1 MDIEF
6 VSTEMS
12 GFYAYMFINNR
23 FNKLMINKQDPCFFN
38 CMKTLLSSVCV
49 GEINNID
56 EFNAFIK
63 EKLSDRPDKV
73 EQFCHDS
80 IKEMQE
86 YSSFYQ
92 RHIEPISQYKR
103 VIENTQ
109 IDAQKGYS
117 EDLAKLYDFFDVDKN
132 FKCYGILAP
141 VPKKEIDGCAIGNG
155 FFMIFYNNEKKDN
168 EKYIEDSFL
177 PERKVS
183 TPLHEATH
191 ALFGRSKMKQELKN
205 NQGEGVHKLLSVLD
219 KYFND
224 NPDSKDRSVIL
235 AVDEALATCSSMVV
249 NTKYKPRENF
259 DVFYH
264 GFEGANAL
272 AKSCY
277 PVFQEYMKHG
287 KKMDDD
293 FFMQVATGFEM
304 QQKIENARKRL
315 PYSSPVLQVKTIDEL
330 RGIRSNKASKPVK
343 QTTLD
348 VAAVTQNTI
357 QNEG

>member
-6 VSTEMS
+6 VSTEIS
-12 GFYAYMFINNR
+12 GYYAYMFSNNR
-23 FNKLMINKQDPCFFN
+23 FNALMMNEQDSAFFA
-38 CMKTLLSSVCV
+38 CMKKLQHSVCV

-73 EQFCHDS
+73 EKFCYDS
-80 IKEMQE
+80 IEEMQK

-92 RHIEPISQYKR
+92 RHIEPITQYKR

-109 IDAQKGYS
+109 TDDQRGYS
-117 EDLAKLYDFFDVDKN
+117 KDLAKLYDFFDVDKN
-132 FKCYGILAP
+132 VKCYGILVP

-155 FFMIFYNNEKKDN
+155 FMIFYDTEKKDN
-168 EKYIEDSFL
+168 EKYIENSFL
-177 PERKVS
+177 PEKKVS

-191 ALFGRSKMKQELKN
+191 VLFGHSKIKQDLKN
-205 NQGEGVHKLLSVLD
+205 NQGKGAHKLLSVLD
-219 KYFND
+219 KYFSD
-224 NPDSKDRSVIL
+224 NPDPNGRSAIL
-235 AVDEALATCSSMVV
+235 AVDEAIAACSSMVV
-249 NTKYKPRENF
+249 NKKYKPKENF

-272 AKSCY
+272 AKSLY
-277 PVFQEYMKHG
+277 PVFQEYMKQD

-348 VAAVTQNTI
+348 VAAVKQKTI

>member
-1 MDIEF
+1 MNIEF

-12 GFYAYMFINNR
+12 GFYAYMFSNNR
-23 FNKLMINKQDPCFFN
+23 LNKLMINKQDTCFFN

-73 EQFCHDS
+73 EKFCYDS
-80 IKEMQE
+80 IEEMQK

-92 RHIEPISQYKR
+92 QHIEPITRYKR

-109 IDAQKGYS
+109 TDDQRGYS
-117 EDLAKLYDFFDVDKN
+117 KDLSKLYDFFDVDKN
-132 FKCYGILAP
+132 VKCYGILAL

-155 FFMIFYNNEKKDN
+155 FMIFYDTDRKDN
-168 EKYIEDSFL
+168 EKYIENSFL

-191 ALFGRSKMKQELKN
+191 VLFGYSKIKQDLKN
-205 NQGEGVHKLLSVLD
+205 NQGKGAHKLLSVLD
-219 KYFND
+219 KYFSD
-224 NPDSKDRSVIL
+224 NPDQNGRSAIL
-235 AVDEALATCSSMVV
+235 AVDEAIAACSSMVV
-249 NTKYKPRENF
+249 NTKYKPKENF

-272 AKSCY
+272 AKSLY
-277 PVFQEYMKHG
+277 PVFQEYMKQG

-293 FFMQVATGFEM
+293 FFMQVATSFEM
-304 QQKIENARKRL
+304 QQKIENVRKRL
-315 PYSSPVLQVKTIDEL
+315 PYSSPVLEVKTIDEL
-330 RGIRSNKASKPVK
+330 RGISAHKTLKAVK

-348 VAAVTQNTI
+348 VAAVKRETS

>member
-12 GFYAYMFINNR
+12 GFYAYMFSNNR
-23 FNKLMINKQDPCFFN
+23 FNMLMINKQDQCFFN

-92 RHIEPISQYKR
+92 RHIEPITQYKR

-141 VPKKEIDGCAIGNG
+141 VPKKEVDGRAIGNG
-155 FFMIFYNNEKKDN
+155 FMIFYDTEKKDN

-191 ALFGRSKMKQELKN
+191 ILFGQSKIKQDLKK
-205 NQGEGVHKLLSVLD
+205 NQGKGAHKLLSVLD

-224 NPDSKDRSVIL
+224 NPDPKERSVIW
-235 AVDEALATCSSMVV
+235 AVDEALAACSSMVV

-259 DVFYH
+259 DVFYYD
-264 GFEGANAL
+264 FEGANAL

-304 QQKIENARKRL
+304 QQKLSSVRNKL
-315 PYSSPVLQVKTIDEL
+315 PYSTPTSNITTNKTL
-330 RGIRSNKASKPVK
+330 RGIETRKIPEPVRK
-343 QTTLD
+343 TTLD
-348 VAAVTQNTI
+348 VRVIQQNTTQN
-357 QNEG
+357 QG